1 LPSALTGE
9 DESLRRNKRG
19 GSTKSP
25 GAILNAHGAAEWSE
39 AEDRMSGVILPPPP
53 DFNELPSA
61 LMGEDENLR
70 RNIQGGGSTIVI
82 ESRAGSDFERAWRG
96 RVERGGGQEVW
107 SNPPPPPK
115 KLNED
120 YSCT

>member
-1 LPSALTGE
+1 MTVALRSSKICGLVFLEGFPSGQRGQTVNLLVLPSEVRILPPPPDANELPSALTGE
-9 DESLRRNKRG
+9 DES
-19 GSTKSP
+19 
-25 GAILNAHGAAEWSE
+25 
-39 AEDRMSGVILPPPP
+39 
-53 DFNELPSA
+53 
-61 LMGEDENLR
+61 LR